1 MAVLTN
7 ATTQRE
13 YAALVRDIRMQNC
26 IYDTGKEEGL
36 KEGEVKAKI
45 EVTKKLVLETGMTL
59 EQAMDFS
66 GLDEFYKSEVENL
79 LEE

>member
-36 KEGEVKAKI
+36 KEGETKKAI

-66 GLDEFYKSEVENL
+66 GLDKFYKSEVEKL
-79 LEE
+79 LGE